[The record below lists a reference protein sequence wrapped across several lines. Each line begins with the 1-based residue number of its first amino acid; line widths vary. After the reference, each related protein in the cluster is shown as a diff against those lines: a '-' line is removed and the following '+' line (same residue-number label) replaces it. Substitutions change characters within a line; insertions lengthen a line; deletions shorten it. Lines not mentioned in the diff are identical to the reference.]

1 MGLKLARLRS
11 GKGSA
16 AALAALCLLGPILGY
31 AHLVVVAHARCAEHG
46 ELLHVAANDVESP
59 RVEADDP
66 AYAPAYE
73 ATLFS
78 EQSEETASHDHD
90 HCLATSTRK
99 ADAPVGSTGPTL
111 AASEPPPT
119 LQLDGQPVDPSPLAR
134 YVLAPK
140 NSPPA

>member
-1 MGLKLARLRS
+1 MCLKLPRLRS
-11 GKGSA
+11 GRGAA
-16 AALAALCLLGPILGY
+16 AALAALCLLSPILGY
-31 AHLVVVAHARCAEHG
+31 AHLVLVAHARCAEHG

-59 RVEADDP
+59 RVETDDP
-66 AYAPAYE
+66 ANE

-99 ADAPVGSTGPTL
+99 TDTPVRSKGPAL
-111 AASEPPPT
+111 AASEPPPA
-119 LQLDGQPVDPSPLAR
+119 LLVDGRPVAPRPLAR